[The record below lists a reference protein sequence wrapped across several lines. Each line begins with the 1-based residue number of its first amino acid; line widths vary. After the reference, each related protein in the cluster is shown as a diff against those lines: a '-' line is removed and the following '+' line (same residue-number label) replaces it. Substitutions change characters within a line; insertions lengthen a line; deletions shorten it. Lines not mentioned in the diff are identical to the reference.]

1 MNILVTDS
9 LAPQGLEVFEHT
21 PGFKVDVRLGL
32 KPPELKKSIG
42 DYHGWVIRSGTKVTA
57 DLIEAAEK
65 LKVIG
70 RAGVGV
76 ENIDVEAA
84 SKKGIVVMNTPG
96 GNNVTTA
103 EHTITLMLSL
113 ARHIPQAVASLKAG
127 QWKRDKFMGV
137 ELCNKTL
144 GVIGLGNVGRI
155 VAERAVG
162 LRMKV
167 IGHDPFVL
175 SENAARLGV
184 DLVSLEEIFKR
195 SDFITVHVPLTNETR
210 GLINRKAIA
219 KMKKGV
225 RIINCARGGIVD
237 EKDLA
242 EALKE
247 GKVAGAALD
256 VYVDEPPSPDHPL
269 VKMEQVITTPHL
281 GASTDEAQLNV
292 AIAVAEQMV
301 DFLSRGIIRYAVN
314 VPSVSPELLN
324 ALRPYLTLG
333 EKLGSLQV
341 QMLASLPKEV
351 HIEYGGEVTQYEVA
365 PLTLAVL
372 KGILTPMM
380 ESSVNYVNAPVIARE
395 RGIKVVESKS
405 NRASDFASSMTVRV
419 KTKEKE
425 LEVEGA
431 IFGSNNPRIVR
442 INNFYL
448 EAVPEG
454 YILIL
459 HNRDVPGVIGAV
471 GTLLGQKGINIAGLE
486 LGREKVGGMAI
497 SFFHVDD
504 IVPKETL
511 EALRSLP
518 HIVTAEL
525 VKL

>member
-1 MNILVTDS
+1 Y
-9 LAPQGLEVFEHT
+9 Q
-21 PGFKVDVRLGL
+21 
-32 KPPELKKSIG
+32 
-42 DYHGWVIRSGTKVTA
+42 GWVLRSGSKATA
-57 DLIEAAEK
+57 DILDAAHN

-70 RAGVGV
+70 RAGIGV

-84 SKKGIVVMNTPG
+84 SKRGIVVMNTPG

-103 EHTITLMLSL
+103 EHTISLMLSL

-127 QWKRDKFMGV
+127 DWKRDKFMGV

-144 GVIGLGNVGRI
+144 GIIGLGNVGRI
-155 VAERAVG
+155 VAERALG

-167 IGHDPFVL
+167 IGHDPFVQA
-175 SENAARLGV
+175 EAAARMGV
-184 DLVSLEEIFKR
+184 EPVGLDDLFAR
-195 SDFITVHVPLTNETR
+195 SDFITVHVPLNKETR
-210 GLINRKAIA
+210 ALIDRAAIA
-219 KMKKGV
+219 KMKTGV

-242 EALKE
+242 EALRE

-256 VYVDEPPSPDHPL
+256 VYVDEPPLKDHPL
-269 VKMEQVITTPHL
+269 VKMDQVVATPHL

-301 DFLSRGIIRYAVN
+301 DYLTRSVIRYAVN
-314 VPSVSPELLN
+314 VPSVSPELLT
-324 ALRPYLTLG
+324 ALRPYLVLG
-333 EKLGSLQV
+333 EKLGSFQV
-341 QMLASLPKEV
+341 QMLAAVPKELY
-351 HIEYGGEVTQYEVA
+351 IEYGGEVTQYDVA

-372 KGILTPMM
+372 KGILTPVM

-395 RGIKVVESKS
+395 RGIKIVESKS
-405 NRASDFASSMTVRV
+405 SRASDFASSITVKV
-419 KTKEKE
+419 KTKQKE

-431 IFGSNNPRIVR
+431 IFGSNNPRIVK
-442 INNFYL
+442 INSFYL

-454 YILIL
+454 YILVL

-497 SFFHVDD
+497 SLFHVDD
-504 IVPKETL
+504 AVPKEVL
-511 EALRSLP
+511 AALRNLP
-518 HIVTAEL
+518 AIVTAEL